1 MTKEESVTD
10 AAARHDAVPAV
21 LSPRDP
27 DEIDRAPLQ
36 RARRSACFAAARAAH
51 PELAPAR
58 LDRVRAPFARE
69 FTIAPIA
76 LA

>member
-1 MTKEESVTD
+1 MRRRDATKF
-10 AAARHDAVPAV
+10 PAV
-21 LSPRDP
+21 LQTARDP
-27 DEIDRAPLQ
+27 DEIDRALLQ
-36 RARRSACFAAARAAH
+36 HARGSACFAVARAAH